1 MNPYHQPSWNVSKI
15 SRNDSSPPRLPR
27 NLVETTRM
35 SATLVASADLSNPG
49 CRWFAGQNHDLAGRN
64 PVVLNEFTL
73 ALSYVHVHIHI
84 HLDLRPDLCRTWM
97 DIDIYIYI
105 YLFIYTIIEKACFP
119 IDTWSKSSSRARPG
133 PWCDHRQLRLL
144 KGRGHRGHG
153 IGGSRGSRICSGKH
167 VVTNPWTVGKISQW
181 NGMKWLWNG
190 YEWKSSIARLGYI
203 IYIYQRL

>member
-15 SRNDSSPPRLPR
+15 SQNDSSPPRLPR

-49 CRWFAGQNHDLAGRN
+49 CRWFAGQNHDLAGQN

-105 YLFIYTIIEKACFP
+105 YIYLFIYTIIEKECFP

-144 KGRGHRGHG
+144 KGRGQRGHRGHG
-153 IGGSRGSRICSGKH
+153 IGGSRGSRI
-167 VVTNPWTVGKISQW
+167 
-181 NGMKWLWNG
+181 WNG
-190 YEWKSSIARLGYI
+190 YEMAMNGSLPLPG
-203 IYIYQRL
+203 